1 MISTWRTRRAM
12 RRAAKKTTITLGG
25 NENVELS
32 IPAHFRCPISLD
44 LMKDPVT
51 LSTGITYD
59 RESIEAWID
68 AGNRTC
74 PVTNQPL
81 RSGSTGQDE
90 LIPNHT
96 IRRMIQ
102 DWCVD
107 NRSNGVERIPTPR
120 IPVSTVVVL
129 EMLSAITEAA
139 GQGDLNE
146 CKKLLEKMKNSMK
159 ESERNKRRVV
169 ANGAAGVLADAFD
182 VLATNSFSPSAP
194 ILFEN
199 SKFVLE
205 EILALLSLMR
215 PLDSLSKSYLSS
227 SQHSLRCMAWF
238 LKCGDMPARRN
249 AALAIKELCSDPQHL
264 NTIMTTN
271 EFLEE
276 LIDPLFKLI
285 KNPICATS
293 TKASLMSIY
302 YLMSSK
308 HDLRSRFVKTGMV
321 PLILEMLVDSD
332 KSVCE
337 KGLGVFDEIIK
348 CEEGIELAYNNALTA
363 PVLVKKLL
371 RVSDLATEF
380 AVSALWRLC
389 ENGKNR
395 NDGDVFVEVL
405 QVGAFQKLLL
415 LLQVGCGE
423 KTKNKATELL
433 KILNLHRTR
442 AECIES
448 VDFKDLK
455 RPF

>member
-1 MISTWRTRRAM
+1 MENEEGDEAGHEEEDDHVR
-12 RRAAKKTTITLGG
+12 G

-74 PVTNQPL
+74 PVTNQLL
-81 RSGSTGQDE
+81 RSSSTGQDE

-107 NRSNGVERIPTPR
+107 NRSNGIERIPTPR

-129 EMLSAITEAA
+129 EMLSGITEAA
-139 GQGDLNE
+139 RQGDHNE
-146 CKKLLEKMKNSMK
+146 CRELLGKMKNSMK
-159 ESERNKRRVV
+159 ENERNKRSVV
-169 ANGAAGVLADAFD
+169 GNGAAGVLAAAFD
-182 VLATNSFSPSAP
+182 VFATNSFSSSSP
-194 ILFEN
+194 LLEN
-199 SKFVLE
+199 SKLVLE
-205 EILALLSLMR
+205 EILALLSLML

-238 LKCGDMPARRN
+238 LKCGDIPARRN
-249 AALAIKELCSDPQHL
+249 AALAIKELCSDPQHR
-264 NTIMTTN
+264 NTIVTN

-276 LIDPLFKLI
+276 LLVDPLFNLI
-285 KNPICATS
+285 KNPICPTS

-308 HDLRSRFVKTGMV
+308 HDLRSRLAKRGMV
-321 PLILEMLVDSD
+321 ALILEMLVDSD

-337 KGLGVFDEIIK
+337 KGLGVFDEMIK
-348 CEEGIELAYNNALTA
+348 CEEGIELAYKNALTA

-389 ENGKNR
+389 KNGKSS
-395 NDGDVFVEVL
+395 DGDVFVEVL

-423 KTKNKATELL
+423 KTKDKATELL
-433 KILNLHRTR
+433 KILNLHRSR
-442 AECIES
+442 AECIDS